1 MFELL
6 ISLNDMGSFVK
17 QCSSVRKLSKAVA
30 DVGHNDVVI
39 NVGHSVLRAAC
50 CECLGIL
57 LRYQVQVPRYHDVR
71 SRRRGSTFHLCH
83 NTCTSKDIST
93 LYFTC

>member
-39 NVGHSVLRAAC
+39 NVGHSCVLRAVNVW
-50 CECLGIL
+50 EF
-57 LRYQVQVPRYHDVR
+57 Y
-71 SRRRGSTFHLCH
+71 
-83 NTCTSKDIST
+83 
-93 LYFTC
+93 